1 MIKGMWNHL
10 LVWSGVG
17 GIFSSLL
24 SVHEG
29 FGHGVYLVGIPILC
43 LVVQAGRLYAT
54 ILAGSTGCVCGW
66 WSMTVAWS
74 QSMAWFVVSACSAAA
89 DLRQFPLCSYK
100 YFQLHEFDSCR
111 PTFLCPMQ

>member
-54 ILAGSTGCVCGW
+54 ILAGSTGCVWMVVNDCG
-66 WSMTVAWS
+66 MVPVDG
-74 QSMAWFVVSACSAAA
+74 MVCA
-89 DLRQFPLCSYK
+89 DRMLC
-100 YFQLHEFDSCR
+100 C
-111 PTFLCPMQ
+111 C